1 MGIAALYFAILWR
14 FDMIVANQSLG
25 MQMQALINF
34 VTSLIIF
41 GYLSWSWLERK
52 LGKWY
57 LPLALAADTIALVF
71 SNFLVLIQ
79 PAEVDLFLSITR
91 MWMLIPILLVP
102 LVLIA
107 WQYSFN
113 VMLFFTIFTNGV
125 ELLMLTWVVDE
136 ISIKS
141 LPIIGMP
148 VVQAFA
154 FGTVGYIVG
163 RLMDTQRSQKRKL
176 IMANIQLGQQANTLE
191 QLATSRERNRL
202 ARELHDTLAH
212 TLSGTAVNLEAVKMM
227 IDESQSEVLT
237 MLDHSLRATR
247 VGLDE
252 TRRAL
257 KDLRARPVEDLGLGL
272 ALKNLA
278 GSIAERAGIEMD
290 VRIPANL
297 PNLPPD
303 VEQSIYR
310 IVQEALENT
319 ARHAG
324 ARHASLEMTASGGQ
338 IELVITDDGC
348 GFDGKNHNTGEKYG
362 IRGMKERA
370 VAVGGSLDVTSA
382 PGMGTR
388 VCFLWGE
395 AL

>member
-1 MGIAALYFAILWR
+1 
-14 FDMIVANQSLG
+14 
-25 MQMQALINF
+25 
-34 VTSLIIF
+34 
-41 GYLSWSWLERK
+41 
-52 LGKWY
+52 
-57 LPLALAADTIALVF
+57 
-71 SNFLVLIQ
+71 
-79 PAEVDLFLSITR
+79 
-91 MWMLIPILLVP
+91 
-102 LVLIA
+102 
-107 WQYSFN
+107 
-113 VMLFFTIFTNGV
+113 
-125 ELLMLTWVVDE
+125 
-136 ISIKS
+136 
-141 LPIIGMP
+141 
-148 VVQAFA
+148 
-154 FGTVGYIVG
+154 VG
-163 RLMDTQRSQKRKL
+163 
-176 IMANIQLGQQANTLE
+176 
-191 QLATSRERNRL
+191 
-202 ARELHDTLAH
+202 
-212 TLSGTAVNLEAVKMM
+212 NLEAVKMM

-278 GSIAERAGIEMD
+278 GSMAERAGIEMD
-290 VRIPANL
+290 VRIPADL
-297 PNLPPD
+297 PNLHPD

>member
-79 PAEVDLFLSITR
+79 PAEVALFLIIPR

-212 TLSGTAVNLEAVKMM
+212 TLSGTAVNLEAGKMM

-278 GSIAERAGIEMD
+278 GSMAERAGIEMD
-290 VRIPANL
+290 VRIPADL
-297 PNLPPD
+297 PNLHPD

>member
-79 PAEVDLFLSITR
+79 PAEVALFLIIPR

-278 GSIAERAGIEMD
+278 GSMAERAGIEMD
-290 VRIPANL
+290 VRIPADQ